1 MGEQMKIKY
10 GHSMIKS
17 LNDKNIRTVEFD
29 EKDLPDSIIQII
41 KTHPAFSSSSTF
53 GQKGLGNPQEYEIL
67 IITDDN
73 GTRQFDYF
81 NKGIYYMLKGDKAE
95 QPVFQVFANLMT
107 LFKNE

>member
-1 MGEQMKIKY
+1 MKIKY

-17 LNDKNIRTVEFD
+17 LKDKNIRTIEYD

-53 GQKGLGNPQEYEIL
+53 GQKDMGSPQEYEIL
-67 IITDDN
+67 IIADHN
-73 GTRQFDYF
+73 GTRQFEYF
-81 NKGIYYMLKGDKAE
+81 NKGIYYMLKGGKAE

-107 LFKNE
+107 IFKNV